1 MLAKAKSSNSLIKVG
16 LWGIGHGWGWCWGE
30 KAAAVHYKFS
40 ELFNFMTIRTHL
52 IAKNK
57 NFKHSYKLGDY
68 YRKLDVD

>member
-1 MLAKAKSSNSLIKVG
+1 MGVVL
-16 LWGIGHGWGWCWGE
+16 GE

-40 ELFNFMTIRTHL
+40 ELFNFMTICTHL